1 MAQLYKITISFCVLL
16 FSALSVTPLALAS
29 GQTPPAAS
37 SKSPQT
43 KNISDRKT
51 RLNSKQAKAPRAQVA
66 KTSVNKTSAALS
78 KERQTKRTSEQ
89 KSQARQSTKPLA
101 ARQTAKIT
109 NQCPQRKGDKKQC
122 AKSAK
127 ASAKPMPVAMNN
139 ARKKCASR
147 KGQNTNCKTTR
158 EKSPLTLSAAHKA
171 RVQKAQTIAMSKLM
185 GQIGKP
191 YRWGGTSPQ
200 TGFDCSGLIYYAYKD
215 LVKIR
220 IPRTA
225 NEMYHLDDARP
236 VERSELQ
243 SGDLVFFRTQNRGV
257 ADHVGVYVGN
267 GKFIQSPRSGRDIQ
281 ITSLSE
287 DYWTRHYVGA
297 RRVMTPKNLR

>member
-1 MAQLYKITISFCVLL
+1 MTWRGGDKFTLFFIMNNSLIAVEFFIYHGLKNQSEIKSINFSGFYVLKLPIFSCIPSDIQVCPLTGDDAVAQLYKITISFCVLL

-139 ARKKCASR
+139 ARK
-147 KGQNTNCKTTR
+147 NV
-158 EKSPLTLSAAHKA
+158 L
-171 RVQKAQTIAMSKLM
+171 
-185 GQIGKP
+185 
-191 YRWGGTSPQ
+191 
-200 TGFDCSGLIYYAYKD
+200 
-215 LVKIR
+215 LVKV
-220 IPRTA
+220 RTPIA
-225 NEMYHLDDARP
+225 KQPA
-236 VERSELQ
+236 
-243 SGDLVFFRTQNRGV
+243 
-257 ADHVGVYVGN
+257 
-267 GKFIQSPRSGRDIQ
+267 
-281 ITSLSE
+281 
-287 DYWTRHYVGA
+287 
-297 RRVMTPKNLR
+297 KNHH